1 MNYMISMFIDD
12 ELDIDEKISFIET
25 VLKDTSFKDEAL
37 QLLHQE
43 KHIRGEVVEHFPSI
57 DVKVPFTWK
66 RFFRPFFQP
75 MGLAASALAALV
87 IFLLF
92 SIPSPTPDLITK
104 RFVIYRPDVRQVE
117 IAGSFTDWKRIPM
130 QRISNSGY
138 WEISFELMKGE
149 HRFTYILEGRQPFAD
164 PTILAREPDDF
175 GTENSIF
182 YVGKNA

>member
-1 MNYMISMFIDD
+1 MFIDD
-12 ELDIDEKISFIET
+12 ELDINEKISFIEI
-25 VLKDTSFKDEAL
+25 VLKDTSFKDETL

-43 KHIRGEVVEHFPSI
+43 KQVRGEVVDQIPSFE
-57 DVKVPFTWK
+57 VKVPFNWK
-66 RFFRPFFQP
+66 RFFRPFYQP
-75 MGLAASALAALV
+75 MGLVASGLVATV

-92 SIPSPTPDLITK
+92 SIPSPTPGLITK
-104 RFVIYRPDVRQVE
+104 RFVIYKPDVSQVE

-175 GTENSIF
+175 GTENAIF

>member
-25 VLKDTSFKDEAL
+25 VLKDTSFRDETL

-43 KHIRGEVVEHFPSI
+43 KHIRGEIVDYIPWVEMKI
-57 DVKVPFTWK
+57 PFNWK
-66 RFFRPFFQP
+66 RFFRPLFQP
-75 MGLAASALAALV
+75 MGMVSSALVAMV
-87 IFLLF
+87 VFLLL
-92 SIPSPTPDLITK
+92 SIPSPKPGLKTK
-104 RFVIYRPDVRQVE
+104 RFVIYKPDVSQVE

-130 QRISNSGY
+130 HRISNSGY

-149 HRFTYILEGRQPFAD
+149 YRFTYILEGRQPFPD

-182 YVGKNA
+182 YVGKSA

>member
-12 ELDIDEKISFIET
+12 ELNINEKISFIET
-25 VLKDTSFKDEAL
+25 VLKDTSFRDETL

-43 KHIRGEVVEHFPSI
+43 KHILGEIVDSIPSV
-57 DVKVPFTWK
+57 DMKVPFNWK
-66 RFFRPFFQP
+66 KFFRPFIQP
-75 MGLAASALAALV
+75 MGLVSSALVAIV
-87 IFLLF
+87 VFLLF
-92 SIPSPTPDLITK
+92 SIPSPKPDLTTK
-104 RFVIYRPDVRQVE
+104 RFVIYRPNVSQVE

-138 WEISFELMKGE
+138 WEISFELKNGE
-149 HRFTYILEGRQPFAD
+149 YRFTYILEGRQPFPD

-182 YVGKNA
+182 YVGKSA

>member
-1 MNYMISMFIDD
+1 MNYMISMCIDD

-25 VLKDTSFKDEAL
+25 ALKDTSFRDEAL

-43 KHIRGEVVEHFPSI
+43 KHVRGEVVEHIPSVE
-57 DVKVPFTWK
+57 VKVPFNWK

-75 MGLAASALAALV
+75 MGLAVSALVATV

-92 SIPSPTPDLITK
+92 SIPSQTPGLITK
-104 RFVIYRPDVRQVE
+104 RFVIYRPDVSQVE
-117 IAGSFTDWKRIPM
+117 ITGSFTDWKRVPM
-130 QRISNSGY
+130 QRIRNSGY
-138 WEISFELMKGE
+138 WEINFELMKGE

-182 YVGKNA
+182 YAERSA